1 MQTVVVVTIVATGR
15 LIFSVSVTVVKPRT
29 VKLVDVS
36 LRKSVEVVVSVVVT
50 GYDVVFHLV
59 VDEIVVTG
67 GKVSV
72 IMLVEI
78 RTSVTVIV
86 SVLVSVIVVGTV
98 VVVVIVLGFR
108 TVTIVSVF
116 VKFSVTKCSCGT

>member
-1 MQTVVVVTIVATGR
+1 M
-15 LIFSVSVTVVKPRT
+15 
-29 VKLVDVS
+29 
-36 LRKSVEVVVSVVVT
+36 
-50 GYDVVFHLV
+50 VFHLV

-67 GKVSV
+67 GNVSV
-72 IMLVEI
+72 VVLVEV
-78 RTSVTVIV
+78 RTSVTVVV

-116 VKFSVTKCSCGT
+116 VKFSVTKCSCGTKLVIVDGYSKGHGGCV